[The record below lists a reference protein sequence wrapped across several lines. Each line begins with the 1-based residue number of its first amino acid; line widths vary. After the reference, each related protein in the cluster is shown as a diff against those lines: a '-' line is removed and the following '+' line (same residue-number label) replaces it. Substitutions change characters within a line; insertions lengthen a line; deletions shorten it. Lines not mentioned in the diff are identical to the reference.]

1 MRRAP
6 HVLHNGCM
14 PRFAT
19 LLLAPLLALAL
30 VACGGG
36 SDSKP
41 SANAPSA
48 ADLLQKSGAATK
60 AAKSFHFNFTQDAN
74 ATMPMP
80 LSFRLVSAEG
90 DYAAPDRIKAGV
102 KAKAASANVS
112 VDVIGVGERTWITN
126 PFTRKWQSLPD
137 TTVADIADPSA
148 IVGALLTGLKDP
160 KVVGERTSTAS
171 RPTAS
176 PARSIPPSLRSAFS
190 TVESGFTNNI
200 DLWLGAND
208 SLPRRARIAGQLY
221 KDDPSNVT
229 RQVDLTKYGTAVD
242 IKAPE

>member
-1 MRRAP
+1 
-6 HVLHNGCM
+6 M
-14 PRFAT
+14 PRLAT
-19 LLLAPLLALAL
+19 LLLAPLLAFAL
-30 VACGGG
+30 VACSGG

-41 SANAPSA
+41 SSDAPGA
-48 ADLLQKSGAATK
+48 ADLLNKSGAATK
-60 AAKSFHFNFTQDAN
+60 AAKSFHFNFTQEN
-74 ATMPMP
+74 GTLPMP

-148 IVGALLTGLKDP
+148 IVGALLKGLKDP
-160 KVVGERTSTAS
+160 KLVGEQDVDGVKTYRVSGTIDSTV
-171 RPTAS
+171 
-176 PARSIPPSLRSAFS
+176 LRSAFS
-190 TVESGFTNNI
+190 TVEAGYTNKV

-221 KDDPSNVT
+221 KDDPSNVA
-229 RQVDLTKYGTAVD
+229 RQVELTKFGTTVD
-242 IKAPE
+242 IKSPE

>member
-1 MRRAP
+1 MARY
-6 HVLHNGCM
+6 
-14 PRFAT
+14 AT
-19 LLLAPLLALAL
+19 LLLAPLLALAIA
-30 VACGGG
+30 ACGGG
-36 SDSKP
+36 SESKP
-41 SANAPSA
+41 SSNAPNA
-48 ADLLQKSGAATK
+48 ADLLSKAGTATK
-60 AAKSFHFNFTQDAN
+60 AAKSFHFTFTQEAN
-74 ATMPMP
+74 ATIPMP

-112 VDVIGVGERTWITN
+112 VDIIGVGERTWITN

-160 KVVGERTSTAS
+160 KVAGEQEVDGVKTYRVTGTIDSAV
-171 RPTAS
+171 
-176 PARSIPPSLRSAFS
+176 LRAAFS

-200 DLWLGAND
+200 DLWLGADD

-221 KDDPSNVT
+221 KDDPSNVS
-229 RQVDLTKYGTAVD
+229 RQVDLSKYGATVD

>member
-1 MRRAP
+1 
-6 HVLHNGCM
+6 VLLHNGTM
-14 PRFAT
+14 PRRAT
-19 LLLAPLLALAL
+19 FLLAPLLAFAL
-30 VACGGG
+30 LACGGG
-36 SDSKP
+36 SDTKP
-41 SANAPSA
+41 AATNAPGS
-48 ADLLQKSGAATK
+48 ADLLTKAGAATK

-112 VDVIGVGERTWITN
+112 VDVIGVGDRTWITN

-137 TTVADIADPSA
+137 TTVSDIADPSA

-160 KVVGERTSTAS
+160 KVVGEQDIDGVKTYRVSGTIDSAT
-171 RPTAS
+171 
-176 PARSIPPSLRSAFS
+176 LRSAFS
-190 TVESGFTNNI
+190 TVEAGFTNNVE
-200 DLWLGAND
+200 LWLGAND
-208 SLPRRARIAGQLY
+208 SLPRRARITGQLY

-229 RQVDLTKYGTAVD
+229 RQVDLTKFGAAVD

>member
-1 MRRAP
+1 M
-6 HVLHNGCM
+6 
-14 PRFAT
+14 
-19 LLLAPLLALAL
+19 LLLAPLLALAF
-30 VACGGG
+30 VGCGGG

-41 SANAPSA
+41 PSNAPA
-48 ADLLQKSGAATK
+48 AVDLLNKSGAATK
-60 AAKSFHFNFTQDAN
+60 AAKSFHFNFTQEN
-74 ATMPMP
+74 GTMPMP

-137 TTVADIADPSA
+137 TTVSDIADPSA
-148 IVGALLTGLKDP
+148 IVGALLNGLKDP
-160 KVVGERTSTAS
+160 KVVGEQDIDGVKTYRVAGTIDSTV
-171 RPTAS
+171 
-176 PARSIPPSLRSAFS
+176 LRSAFS
-190 TVESGFTNNI
+190 TVEAGYTNNV
-200 DLWLGAND
+200 DLWLGATD

-221 KDDPSNVT
+221 KDDPSNVS
-229 RQVDLTKYGTAVD
+229 RQVDLTKFGAAVD

>member
-1 MRRAP
+1 
-6 HVLHNGCM
+6 M
-14 PRFAT
+14 PRYPTF
-19 LLLAPLLALAL
+19 LLAPLLALAL
-30 VACGGG
+30 VACGGD

-60 AAKSFHFNFTQDAN
+60 AAKSFHFNFTQGSDA
-74 ATMPMP
+74 TIPMP

-90 DYAAPDRIKAGV
+90 DYMAPDRIKAGV

-112 VDVIGVGERTWITN
+112 VDIIGVGDRTWITN

-160 KVVGERTSTAS
+160 KIVGETDVDGVKTYRVAGTIDSS
-171 RPTAS
+171 V
-176 PARSIPPSLRSAFS
+176 LRSAFS

-200 DLWLGAND
+200 ELWLGVDD

-221 KDDPSNVT
+221 KDDPSNVS
-229 RQVDLTKYGTAVD
+229 RQVDLTKYGSAVD
-242 IKAPE
+242 IKPPE

>member
-1 MRRAP
+1 
-6 HVLHNGCM
+6 M
-14 PRFAT
+14 PRYLT
-19 LLLAPLLALAL
+19 LVLAPLLALAL
-30 VACGGG
+30 VACGGD

-48 ADLLQKSGAATK
+48 SDLLQKSGAATR
-60 AAKSFHFNFTQDAN
+60 AAKSFHFSFTQGSDA
-74 ATMPMP
+74 TIPMP

-90 DYAAPDRIKAGV
+90 DYSAPDRIKAAV

-112 VDVIGVGERTWITN
+112 VDIIGVGERTWITN
-126 PFTRKWQSLPD
+126 PFTRRWQSLPD

-160 KVVGERTSTAS
+160 KMVGESDVDGVKTYRVSGTIDSSA
-171 RPTAS
+171 
-176 PARSIPPSLRSAFS
+176 LRSAFS
-190 TVESGFTNNI
+190 SVEPGYTNNI
-200 DLWLGAND
+200 DLWLGADD

-221 KDDPSNVT
+221 KDDAPNVA
-229 RQVDLTKYGTAVD
+229 RQVDLTKFGTTID

>member
-1 MRRAP
+1 MLLFAP
-6 HVLHNGCM
+6 
-14 PRFAT
+14 
-19 LLLAPLLALAL
+19 LLALALAL

-41 SANAPSA
+41 AANAPPA
-48 ADLLQKSGAATK
+48 AELLSKTAAATK

-112 VDVIGVGERTWITN
+112 VDVIGVGDRTWITN
-126 PFTRKWQSLPD
+126 PFTRKWQPLPD
-137 TTVADIADPSA
+137 TTVSDIADPSA

-160 KVVGERTSTAS
+160 KVVGEQDLDGVKTYRISGTIDSAT
-171 RPTAS
+171 
-176 PARSIPPSLRSAFS
+176 LRSAFS
-190 TVESGFTNNI
+190 TVEAGFTNNVE
-200 DLWLGAND
+200 LWVGAND

-221 KDDPSNVT
+221 KDDPSNVA
-229 RQVDLTKYGTAVD
+229 RQVDLTKFGAAVD

>member
-1 MRRAP
+1 
-6 HVLHNGCM
+6 M
-14 PRFAT
+14 PRLAT

-36 SDSKP
+36 SESKP
-41 SANAPSA
+41 SSSAPAA
-48 ADLLQKSGAATK
+48 ADLLQKSGAAPR
-60 AAKSFHFNFTQDAN
+60 AAKSFHFNFTQEN
-74 ATMPMP
+74 GTMPMP

-102 KAKAASANVS
+102 KAKAGSANVS
-112 VDVIGVGERTWITN
+112 VDVIGVGDRTWITN

-148 IVGALLTGLKDP
+148 VVGALLNGLKDP
-160 KVVGERTSTAS
+160 KVVGEQDIDGVKTYRVSGTIDSSALRT
-171 RPTAS
+171 
-176 PARSIPPSLRSAFS
+176 AFS
-190 TVESGFTNNI
+190 SVEPGYTNNI

-221 KDDPSNVT
+221 KDDAPNVA
-229 RQVDLTKYGTAVD
+229 RQVDLTKFGTAID